1 MLLFTMIEM
10 FFIIGGLVVF
20 IVVGFFTLTIL
31 LSNKRH
37 EIEVGKIPFYSE
49 RCGSQFGILTVTYPF
64 VRISLYDEFM
74 VISCFSRKLIEYD
87 KIRRIEE
94 ESGVFAREI
103 ELVTT
108 NREIYGRPII
118 WTLNNERLGNLIREK
133 ATPFVKKRVYKHSTK
148 YN

>member
-1 MLLFTMIEM
+1 LESFNEFLLV
-10 FFIIGGLVVF
+10 GGLIVF
-20 IVVGFFTLTIL
+20 IVIGFFVFTIL

-37 EIEVGKIPFYSE
+37 EIEVGKAPFYIE
-49 RCGSQFGILTVTYPF
+49 RCGAQFGILTVTYPF

-74 VISCFSRKLIEYD
+74 VISCFSRKIIEYD

-94 ESGVFAREI
+94 ESGILAREI
-103 ELVTT
+103 ELVTIS
-108 NREIYGRPII
+108 REIYGRPTI

-133 ATPFVKKRVYKHSTK
+133 AAPFIKKRVYKHSTK